1 MRRQTLRARIRA
13 GEVLAATFVKLP
25 SHEVVEVLA
34 QTGLDFI
41 VLDAEH
47 GAFDRAALDRSLAVA
62 RALDFPAVVRVAAGT
77 PQDVLQALDMGA
89 VGVVVPHVDTAA
101 KAEAMAL
108 ASRYGP
114 GGRGFAGGTRWGDF
128 GAHSMADLVARS
140 QDETVVIVQIEEVA
154 GVQAAAAIAAVPGVD
169 ALFLGPS
176 DLSLNYGR
184 TDMTGPELQAA
195 LVSVGQAARG
205 AGKGYVTFV
214 ADIARAAEWRQHG
227 AHVFLVSSELA
238 IMKAAVAG
246 AAKGIKGLGV

>member
-13 GEVLAATFVKLP
+13 GEVLVATFVKIP

-62 RALDFPAVVRVAAGT
+62 RGLDFPAVVRVAAGT

-89 VGVVVPHVDTAA
+89 VGVVVPHVDTVA

-128 GAHSMADLVARS
+128 GAHSMAELVARS
-140 QDETVVIVQIEEVA
+140 QDETVVIVQIEEVE
-154 GVQAAAAIAAVPGVD
+154 GVQAAAGIAAVPGVD

-214 ADIARAAEWRQHG
+214 ADISRAAEWQKHG
-227 AHVFLVSSELA
+227 VNVFLVSSELA
-238 IMKAAVAG
+238 IMKAAVASV
-246 AAKGIKGLGV
+246 AKGIKGLGG